1 MEVALIICC
10 FVSNA
15 LALECLYS
23 DRRKTTGALIIVN
36 LCLNVA
42 IAYQFKQIQK
52 ICYILMIVAAVI
64 ILFFGVKYYLRFK
77 SQKEVIVETKEIE
90 TDEDN
95 EI

>member
-1 MEVALIICC
+1 
-10 FVSNA
+10 
-15 LALECLYS
+15 
-23 DRRKTTGALIIVN
+23 
-36 LCLNVA
+36 
-42 IAYQFKQIQK
+42 
-52 ICYILMIVAAVI
+52 MIVAAVI